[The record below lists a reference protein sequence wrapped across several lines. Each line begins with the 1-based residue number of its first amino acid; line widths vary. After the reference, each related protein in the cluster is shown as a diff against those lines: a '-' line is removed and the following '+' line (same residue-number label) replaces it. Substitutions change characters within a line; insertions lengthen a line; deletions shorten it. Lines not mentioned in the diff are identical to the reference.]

1 MRSRSLP
8 AAAVTF
14 ALLLFA
20 AALTIAP
27 LSRSVRAQASTQNG
41 AAQAVPANAQTI
53 SIDDIHE
60 GMKGVAYTIFSGD
73 TVEPMDLDVIGV
85 LHNALGPKQDIIL
98 VQLHGEK
105 VEHTGVVAGMSGS
118 PVYLNGK
125 LAGALS
131 MKLGIFSKEAIG
143 GVTPIANMLEVAK
156 VAAQPAPN
164 DAAALPPPSSTA
176 TTAAATTTSDSANAG
191 ADAPVDLNQLF
202 AAALPQSFTNT
213 STAAASTRAALD
225 AQKFLI
231 PIETP
236 LIFTGVS
243 PQILEPFMKT
253 FSSLGLAAP
262 LTATIGG
269 TSPASPDD
277 SALKPG
283 DMIGMQLV
291 GGDLSL
297 NAGCTVTTLSDGR
310 LLACGHPL
318 FSFGDVA
325 IPITRARVVTT
336 LASAME
342 STKIISTSGIIGT
355 LTEDRTTAVAG
366 RLGSGPNMIPVNVSI
381 STPQE
386 EKQFHFRVAE
396 SRQLT
401 PVLVAL
407 ATANGVSGNTAYSE
421 GTTLQL
427 SGEIDLQDHP
437 PVKLENLF
445 APTEGGGGG
454 TQVAFDVLSTFMRV
468 FENPYEHPHVERVD
482 LQVKSIPEHRSAVI
496 EGAWSD
502 KNEVHPGETVD
513 VKVML
518 RPYRGAPFTQQIP
531 IVIPPQAVRG
541 PLELVIC
548 DSDTLN
554 RLTQGYAGPSQL
566 TGLDQ
571 LIALLNRE
579 RRNDRLY
586 AALLQPTP
594 TLLVEDKQLPN
605 VPLSEINIMNQRRNP
620 GGSTLLW
627 HSLAGEWSTPMNQV
641 IVGQRMQVI
650 TVK

>member
-8 AAAVTF
+8 AAAVTSV
-14 ALLLFA
+14 LLLFA
-20 AALTIAP
+20 AALTVASV
-27 LSRSVRAQASTQNG
+27 SRSARAQAASQTT
-41 AAQAVPANAQTI
+41 AVQAPPVNAQTI
-53 SIDDIHE
+53 SVDDIHE

-118 PVYLNGK
+118 PVYLDGK

-131 MKLGIFSKEAIG
+131 LKLGIFSKEAIG

-156 VAAQPAPN
+156 VAAQPGPKDAGTLQPPN
-164 DAAALPPPSSTA
+164 STPNA
-176 TTAAATTTSDSANAG
+176 TAAASTLENNA
-191 ADAPVDLNQLF
+191 AAENSSPITDLNQLF
-202 AAALPQSFTNT
+202 AAALPRAFI
-213 STAAASTRAALD
+213 STASASPRAALD
-225 AQKFLI
+225 TQKFLI

-253 FSSLGLAAP
+253 FSTLGLGAP

-277 SALKPG
+277 AQIKPG

-297 NAGCTVTTLSDGR
+297 NAGCTVTAITDGR

-318 FSFGDVA
+318 FSFGDVS
-325 IPITRARVVTT
+325 IPLTRARVLTT

-342 STKIISTSGIIGT
+342 STKLISTAGVIGT

-407 ATANGVSGNTAYSE
+407 ATANGISGNTAYSE

-427 SGEIDLQDHP
+427 TGEIDLQDHP

-468 FENPYEHPHVERVD
+468 FENPYEHPHVEKVD

-531 IVIPPQAVRG
+531 IVIPPQSVRG
-541 PLELVIC
+541 PLELLVC
-548 DSDTLN
+548 DSETLN
-554 RLTQGYAGPSQL
+554 RMTQGYGGSQL

-579 RRNDRLY
+579 RHNDRLY

-627 HSLAGEWSTPMNQV
+627 HSLAGEWSAPMNQV
-641 IVGQRMQVI
+641 IVGQRVQVI

>member
-1 MRSRSLP
+1 
-8 AAAVTF
+8 
-14 ALLLFA
+14 
-20 AALTIAP
+20 
-27 LSRSVRAQASTQNG
+27 
-41 AAQAVPANAQTI
+41 
-53 SIDDIHE
+53 
-60 GMKGVAYTIFSGD
+60 MKGIAYTIFSGD

-118 PVYLNGK
+118 PVYLDGK

-164 DAAALPPPSSTA
+164 PDAALPPPNS
-176 TTAAATTTSDSANAG
+176 AATNAINAPDPNTSDSVATQNSIA
-191 ADAPVDLNQLF
+191 DLNQLF
-202 AAALPQSFTNT
+202 AAALPQAFTNT
-213 STAAASTRAALD
+213 STAAAASPRASLD

-277 SALKPG
+277 SQIKPG

-318 FSFGDVA
+318 FSFGDVS
-325 IPITRARVVTT
+325 IPITRARVLTT

-342 STKIISTSGIIGT
+342 STKIISTSGVIGT

-427 SGEIDLQDHP
+427 TGEIDLQDHP
-437 PVKLENLF
+437 PIKLENLF

-468 FENPYEHPHVERVD
+468 FENPYEHPHVEKVD

-502 KNEVHPGETVD
+502 KNEVHPGETVN

-531 IVIPPQAVRG
+531 IIIPPQSVRG

-548 DSDTLN
+548 DSETLN
-554 RLTQGYAGPSQL
+554 RLTQGYGGPSQL

-627 HSLAGEWSTPMNQV
+627 HSLAGEWSAPMNQV

>member
-1 MRSRSLP
+1 MHSRSLP

-20 AALTIAP
+20 ARLTVASA
-27 LSRSVRAQASTQNG
+27 SRPARAQASTQSTT
-41 AAQAVPANAQTI
+41 AQAPPVNAQTI

-60 GMKGVAYTIFSGD
+60 GMKGIAYTIFSGD

-118 PVYLNGK
+118 PVYLDGK

-164 DAAALPPPSSTA
+164 PDAALPPPNS
-176 TTAAATTTSDSANAG
+176 AATNAINAPDPNTSDSVATQNSIA
-191 ADAPVDLNQLF
+191 DLNQLF
-202 AAALPQSFTNT
+202 AAALPQAFTNT
-213 STAAASTRAALD
+213 STAAAASPRASLD

-277 SALKPG
+277 SQIKPG

-318 FSFGDVA
+318 FSFGDVS
-325 IPITRARVVTT
+325 IPITRARVLTT

-342 STKIISTSGIIGT
+342 STKIISTSGVIGT

-427 SGEIDLQDHP
+427 TGEIDLQDHP
-437 PVKLENLF
+437 PIKLENLF

-468 FENPYEHPHVERVD
+468 FEILTSTRTSK
-482 LQVKSIPEHRSAVI
+482 KSTSRSKAFPSI
-496 EGAWSD
+496 
-502 KNEVHPGETVD
+502 
-513 VKVML
+513 
-518 RPYRGAPFTQQIP
+518 AP
-531 IVIPPQAVRG
+531 R
-541 PLELVIC
+541 
-548 DSDTLN
+548 
-554 RLTQGYAGPSQL
+554 
-566 TGLDQ
+566 
-571 LIALLNRE
+571 
-579 RRNDRLY
+579 
-586 AALLQPTP
+586 
-594 TLLVEDKQLPN
+594 
-605 VPLSEINIMNQRRNP
+605 
-620 GGSTLLW
+620 
-627 HSLAGEWSTPMNQV
+627 
-641 IVGQRMQVI
+641 
-650 TVK
+650 